1 MKKEKIYRLMNHDS
15 LNCEPAKFEAFTLEE
30 YSNQFGVHYP
40 SISDAVDADSEYLF
54 TEEQMNEFVD

>member
-40 SISDAVDADSEYLF
+40 SISDAEPEYLF
-54 TEEQMNEFVD
+54 T